1 MTDTDAIVDEMS
13 DTQGVENVQAPEDDK
28 TEGAD
33 TENVNPEENEQKQE
47 EQNESQ
53 EDTKEDVPFPKKARN
68 AISYRDKKIAKL
80 QSQLNELKQAQE
92 KQLEQGAQDSAPKEE
107 DFETY
112 SDFLEAKILHKMKQD
127 QAQEQQPQAQQQ
139 QQPEDPQVQ
148 QMRQQKEQSM
158 MQQAQQYAQKIPD
171 YAQVVEQNA
180 EVLDYM
186 PQEIQDAFYEAD
198 DAALAFYNLA
208 KSGDLYTLAEMT
220 PYRAAMVIAQAQQQP
235 STPQQPQA
243 PQHKPIKGVGGANSQ
258 ASTGLNAIKND
269 PDKLMKWL
277 NS

>member
-13 DTQGVENVQAPEDDK
+13 DSQGAENVQPEENS
-28 TEGAD
+28 EGTD
-33 TENVNPEENEQKQE
+33 TENVNPEENEQQE
-47 EQNESQ
+47 KNDQGGGSDDN
-53 EDTKEDVPFPKKARN
+53 VPFPKKARN

-80 QSQLNELKQAQE
+80 QSQLNEFKQAQE
-92 KQLEQGAQDSAPKEE
+92 KQPEQQGAQDSAPKEE

-112 SDFLEAKILHKMKQD
+112 SDFLEAKILHKMKQG

-139 QQPEDPQVQ
+139 QPEQDPQVL

-235 STPQQPQA
+235 NTPQQPQA
-243 PQHKPIKGVGGANSQ
+243 PQHKPMKGVGGANSQ